1 MEFSDRVWTRFL
13 LILLIRIKAPGTG
26 LWRNGLQSAIVL
38 IGPTFWAS
46 APEIGRRRHAR
57 PAKLRSAPRPLL
69 YPLL

>member
-13 LILLIRIKAPGTG
+13 LVLLIRIKAPGTG

-46 APEIGRRRHAR
+46 APTRHAR

-69 YPLL
+69 HPLL